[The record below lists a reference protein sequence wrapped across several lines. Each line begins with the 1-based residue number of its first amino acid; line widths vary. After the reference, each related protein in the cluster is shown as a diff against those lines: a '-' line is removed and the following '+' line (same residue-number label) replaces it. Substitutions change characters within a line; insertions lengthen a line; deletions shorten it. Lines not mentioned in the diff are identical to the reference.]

1 MDAAV
6 LVLGGGGK
14 SMRLLGSLGRDIGEI
29 VEVYLARVA
38 RARGASDLPHAFLA
52 AVDLATRLRQ
62 PDPSFGAKGGRPS
75 HAGGES
81 GGGRGA
87 QGEEGDGE
95 GSDVEQAF
103 NEAVKDLDKLA
114 AEHASNMGKTE
125 QSLAGASTK
134 EDLEQLAEDAKKHAQ
149 KVRDATRNL
158 PSVGGGSDSWTS
170 KGAAAKEHAEQM
182 ARALEQGN
190 AADAV
195 QSGRNAMSALE
206 EAKRAAQRERFTRG
220 DGNAER
226 QVDEAKRQLEGEV
239 KWAEQQLAE
248 LRKKAAQR
256 AAPELR
262 QNGEEEG
269 KLSERAR
276 ELAKKGRDQDLP
288 QGALD
293 ALHDAEDAAREAAQ
307 ALKEGDSERGLK
319 KQREAQQKL
328 EQARDA
334 MSDNDSEGDGEGEGN
349 NKSER
354 DGEGKRNSNAHTD
367 IPKADAHKGPEEF
380 RKRVIKGLGQPSGGK
395 YKDAVKRYAE
405 GLLR

>member
-6 LVLGGGGK
+6 LVLGGGGRA
-14 SMRLLGSLGRDIGEI
+14 MRLLGALGRDIGEI
-29 VEVYLARVA
+29 VGMDLARVA
-38 RARGASDLPHAFLA
+38 RARGEKDLPHATLA
-52 AVDLATRLRQ
+52 AQALATRLRQ
-62 PDPSFGAKGGRPS
+62 PDPSFGSHGGRPS

-87 QGEEGDGE
+87 QGEDGDGE
-95 GSDVEQAF
+95 SSDVEQAF
-103 NEAVKDLDKLA
+103 NEAAKDLDKLA
-114 AEHASNMGKTE
+114 SEHAGNLGKVE
-125 QSLAGASTK
+125 QALSGASTK
-134 EDLEQLAEDAKKHAQ
+134 EDLEQLADEAKKHAQ
-149 KVRDATRNL
+149 KIRESAAKL

-182 ARALEQGN
+182 AHALEQGN

-195 QSGRNAMSALE
+195 ESGRSALGALE
-206 EAKRAAQRERFTRG
+206 EAKRAAQREKFTRG
-220 DGNAER
+220 DPNAEKT
-226 QVDEAKRQLEGEV
+226 VDDARKQMEGEV
-239 KWAEQQLAE
+239 KWAEDKLAE
-248 LRKKAAQR
+248 LRKKAGQR

-262 QNGEEEG
+262 EDGDTEG
-269 KLSERAR
+269 KLGERAR
-276 ELAKKGRDQDLP
+276 DLARKGRDQDLP

-293 ALHDAEDAAREAAQ
+293 ALRDAEDDAREASQ

-334 MSDNDSEGDGEGEGN
+334 LNDGVNEGEGEGN
-349 NKSER
+349 GRNEG
-354 DGEGKRNSNAHTD
+354 DGHDPAKDHAD

-395 YKDAVKRYAE
+395 YRDAVKRYAE